1 MGQVIHAD
9 FEKHVPSDEN
19 DIPRLPED
27 MYHDSQKK
35 LRAMIDFDNHPEFEE
50 VLFAEGF
57 ESALVGIGQRFS
69 YQVAIYDREACIK
82 HLMSLQ
88 DPGNISIAEA
98 EEYFEFNV
106 VGAYVG
112 DNTPVFVDFWTKG
125 ARNVIKE
132 HKTSDDGDLD

>member
-1 MGQVIHAD
+1 MGKVIHAN
-9 FEKHVPSDEN
+9 FEEPVVSNEN
-19 DIPRLPED
+19 HLPRLPED
-27 MYHDSQKK
+27 MYHDAQKALK
-35 LRAMIDFDNHPEFEE
+35 EKIDFENHPEFEE

-57 ESALVGIGQRFS
+57 ESALLGVGQRFS
-69 YQVAIYDREACIK
+69 YQVAIYDRLACIK
-82 HLMSLQ
+82 QLMSMQ

-132 HKTSDDGDLD
+132 NGTEGNDDLN

>member
-1 MGQVIHAD
+1 VGQVIHAN
-9 FEKHVPSDEN
+9 FEEHVPSDEN

-35 LRAMIDFDNHPEFEE
+35 LKEKIDFENHPEFEE

-57 ESALVGIGQRFS
+57 ESALIGIGQRFS
-69 YQVAIYDREACIK
+69 HQVAIYDREACIK
-82 HLMSLQ
+82 SLMSLQ

-98 EEYFEFNV
+98 EEYFEVNV

-125 ARNVIKE
+125 ARDVIKE
-132 HKTSDDGDLD
+132 HKTSDDGGHD